1 MDTCLQV
8 QKAKLQKPFTKYA
21 SIPELFKP
29 LASLNFSIPIKEGG
43 DWFKSADIGFDIPIA
58 GKEIRKWM
66 PSVSAAIDGS
76 FSVFWGIDFAGS
88 IQGAGYN
95 WKNQDARDI
104 DEAAKRT
111 AGFLATNLGFGAA
124 RATLNKAKQTR
135 GGVTIA
141 KEKGNIGMFFGLV
154 GRVNYDEKSEKWVSR
169 DLSSV
174 VGLSFNY
181 VYSKTKQV
189 VYYVPMFAGVQV
201 TASAIFG
208 LSLGGTYMSRR
219 E

>member
-1 MDTCLQV
+1 
-8 QKAKLQKPFTKYA
+8 
-21 SIPELFKP
+21 
-29 LASLNFSIPIKEGG
+29 
-43 DWFKSADIGFDIPIA
+43 
-58 GKEIRKWM
+58 
-66 PSVSAAIDGS
+66 
-76 FSVFWGIDFAGS
+76 
-88 IQGAGYN
+88 
-95 WKNQDARDI
+95 
-104 DEAAKRT
+104 
-111 AGFLATNLGFGAA
+111 
-124 RATLNKAKQTR
+124 
-135 GGVTIA
+135 
-141 KEKGNIGMFFGLV
+141 MFFGLV